1 MTKHGLTNLEAIRA
15 ATVIAAEV
23 LGMEEEIG
31 RVEEGFFADI
41 IALSDNPL
49 INIKSLEDIHFVIKE
64 GYLYKERSKE

>member
-1 MTKHGLTNLEAIRA
+1 MGSEMCIRDR
-15 ATVIAAEV
+15 
-23 LGMEEEIG
+23 IG

-64 GYLYKERSKE
+64 GYLHKERSKE

>member
-1 MTKHGLTNLEAIRA
+1 MTKHGMTNLEAIQA
-15 ATVIAAEV
+15 ATVKASEV
-23 LGMEEEIG
+23 LGMEQEIG